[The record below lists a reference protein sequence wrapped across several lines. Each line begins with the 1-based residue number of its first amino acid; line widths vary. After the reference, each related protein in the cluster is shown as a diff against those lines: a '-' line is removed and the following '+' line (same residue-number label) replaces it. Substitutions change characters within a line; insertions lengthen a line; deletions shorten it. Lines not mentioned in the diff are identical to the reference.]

1 MRYLISLLVGM
12 AVGVAAFVALLYYN
26 PLTSQNKLSPLSV
39 SANDVF
45 TLNYSAVAT
54 DALVYTNDGESLVAP
69 YPAKVL
75 QLWEPSVRLTD
86 TMATVLR
93 DSRNQLAGIGIK
105 FSSDSESTNVLNAEA
120 IVDSVWHIYLPGKG
134 TLFVAQQEKPK
145 GVLAQQGGEFL
156 DGHVRHDDP
165 FLLGVLRFDG
175 PVRRRS
181 GLLISLPL
189 RESNLVALEIGFVLT
204 HLLSELVPLEFEQL
218 DQWPC
223 HEAQDHR
230 LDRAGLADERR
241 P

>member
-12 AVGVAAFVALLYYN
+12 AVGVVAFVALLYYN

-45 TLNYSAVAT
+45 ILNYSAVAT
-54 DALVYTNDGESLVAP
+54 DALVYTNDGESQVAP

-93 DSRNQLAGIGIK
+93 DSRNQPAGIGIK

-134 TLFVAQQEKPK
+134 TLFVAQQENYWSYLREIVVPAHWSSADSWRGTWNGNVTSGPGALGTARVIGGS
-145 GVLAQQGGEFL
+145 GVYSGLISDAVESL
-156 DGHVRHDDP
+156 NAKAYSVDA
-165 FLLGVLRFDG
+165 G
-175 PVRRRS
+175 PVAID
-181 GLLISLPL
+181 GELAIELP
-189 RESNLVALEIGFVLT
+189 RPDQVAM
-204 HLLSELVPLEFEQL
+204 P
-218 DQWPC
+218 DP
-223 HEAQDHR
+223 
-230 LDRAGLADERR
+230 
-241 P
+241 